1 MWERQGKRVFGWGGE
16 KKKIVR
22 EGMRKRD
29 NSGVWVIVSESRRYI
44 EGERERERERER
56 WKGQEDEWVR
66 VDREG
71 RIALI
76 WSVLCSLVIDRYVYW
91 GEYPLSFAACLGQE
105 ECYRLI
111 LARGADPNLQDFNG
125 NTVLH
130 LLIIYEKIVSNDS
143 LLTSKITALQNVNF
157 R

>member
-1 MWERQGKRVFGWGGE
+1 
-16 KKKIVR
+16 
-22 EGMRKRD
+22 
-29 NSGVWVIVSESRRYI
+29 
-44 EGERERERERER
+44 
-56 WKGQEDEWVR
+56 VR